1 MPYDHRVPDVR
12 AEALRAILDQT
23 YSPSDHP
30 ALIWQTEQWHVNRPL
45 AGNRIADATPV
56 FHNTLAK
63 YVPLLAAGADLTIV
77 LSPLLP
83 HDPNTVTLLHQVGIP
98 VTTRTADRHD
108 VALDCAGILAQ
119 TPVRVGYVELTKSGQ
134 HVYES
139 STAPVFLADDSR
151 VKLIETVLGTGDG
164 FVRGL
169 AHFGHPDLNGRE
181 IVVFGCGKVGRG
193 AALAAL
199 AAGAS
204 VTLVDPDT
212 DARPP
217 DGCSLIDAADTTAV
231 RAALDSAWCVASATG
246 IAGAL
251 GPWAEYLAGSD
262 LVLANL
268 GAEDEFGPDMPEARV
283 LNDKAPVNF
292 ALAEPT
298 HLRYIDATMALH
310 NAGAVELLTGSYRPG
325 IQRPPRAVEDDILDV
340 VHHCGT
346 IELSTIEEDLL

>member
-1 MPYDHRVPDVR
+1 MLGRASHPPVR
-12 AEALRAILDQT
+12 
-23 YSPSDHP
+23 SDHAVAVDP
-30 ALIWQTEQWHVNRPL
+30 RGKGFFSNLLVRTT
-45 AGNRIADATPV
+45 GNPS
-56 FHNTLAK
+56 AK
-63 YVPLLAAGADLTIV
+63 LVSL
-77 LSPLLP
+77 
-83 HDPNTVTLLHQVGIP
+83 
-98 VTTRTADRHD
+98 
-108 VALDCAGILAQ
+108 
-119 TPVRVGYVELTKSGQ
+119 
-134 HVYES
+134 
-139 STAPVFLADDSR
+139 F
-151 VKLIETVLGTGDG
+151 
-164 FVRGL
+164 
-169 AHFGHPDLNGRE
+169 
-181 IVVFGCGKVGRG
+181 
-193 AALAAL
+193 
-199 AAGAS
+199 
-204 VTLVDPDT
+204 VDPDT

>member
-98 VTTRTADRHD
+98 VTTRTADRYD

-151 VKLIETVLGTGDG
+151 IKLIETVLGTGDG

-169 AHFGHPDLNGRE
+169 AHFGHPDLNGRA

-204 VTLVDPDT
+204 VTLVDPDP
-212 DARPP
+212 DVRPP
-217 DGCSLIDAADTTAV
+217 AVCSLIDAADTSAV
-231 RAALDSAWCVASATG
+231 RAALDRAWGVASATG

-262 LVLANL
+262 LVVANL
-268 GAEDEFGPDMPEARV
+268 GAEDEFGPDMPEHRV

-292 ALAEPT
+292 ALDEPT

-310 NAGAVELLTGSYRPG
+310 NAGAVELRSGAYHPG
-325 IQRPPRAVEDDILDV
+325 INRPPRAVEDDILGIV
-340 VHHCGT
+340 RRRGT
-346 IELSTIEEDLL
+346 IELSAIEEDML